1 VEATGEV
8 LQSTTRQV
16 RHASLKV
23 RCTDLGESVA
33 LVEKCGCILAKLRW
47 IWA

>member
-1 VEATGEV
+1 VTGAV
-8 LQSTTRQV
+8 LQPTTRQV

-33 LVEKCGCILAKLRW
+33 LIEKCGCVLAELRW
-47 IWA
+47 IRA